1 MPTEDGLG
9 ERHDLELSHLHH
21 GAQILGLIH
30 QTFIPRIKSEVHLK
44 KKKGTFLSKLNM
56 ELPLSPLRSI
66 NPREVKIH
74 VHTTTCT

>member
-1 MPTEDGLG
+1 MPTEDGLR

-44 KKKGTFLSKLNM
+44 KKKEPS
-56 ELPLSPLRSI
+56 SVS
-66 NPREVKIH
+66 
-74 VHTTTCT
+74 